1 MSNTFTQY
9 PADVVFLSP
18 TLSGGLGK
26 VTIKLAETMFDR
38 GFSVE
43 IWVLNNNDQ
52 TAVNNKVLIRSVPGR
67 RASSALFKL
76 SKMLQKRK
84 PLNVLSASF
93 HINCITILAKFISR
107 VSSRLIIAEHTSLE
121 NGLET
126 LHWTKKTIARFS
138 IAILY
143 RFSDAVIAVSNDAA
157 RQVEKYAFLAEN
169 SVKTIYNPVIDDAIF
184 RASKKEFTHPFSKVD
199 EKIFLS
205 VGRLSKEKDIPTLI
219 KAFAESLK
227 IKPSRLI
234 IVGDGPERQS
244 ILKLIKSLGLT
255 EQIALLG
262 HLTNPYPLFRQSNVL
277 VLSST
282 REGLPTVLIEALALG
297 CIIVSTDVRSGPR
310 EILED
315 GRLGFLVPPSDA
327 EALASAMVESLNLN
341 DKSLNNP
348 HASLGKYCV
357 SYATDQYVTCLSLKR
372 ETT

>member
-26 VTIKLAETMFDR
+26 VTIKLAENIIDR
-38 GFSVE
+38 GLSVE
-43 IWVLNNNDQ
+43 IWVLDNDDQ
-52 TAVNNKVLIRSVPGR
+52 TAINSKVLIRSVPGG
-67 RASSALFKL
+67 RARSAICTL
-76 SKMLQKRK
+76 SKMLQKQK
-84 PLNVLSASF
+84 PTNVLSASF
-93 HINCITILAKFISR
+93 HVNCIAILAKFISR

-126 LHWTKKTIARFS
+126 LPWTKKTIARCS

-143 RFSDAVIAVSNDAA
+143 RFSDVAIAVSNDAA
-157 RQVEKYAFLAEN
+157 RQVEKYAFLTEN
-169 SVKTIYNPVIDDAIF
+169 SVKTIYNPVIDDDMF
-184 RASKKEFTHPFSKVD
+184 RASKKEFSHPFCKVD
-199 EKIFLS
+199 EEIFLS

-227 IKPSRLI
+227 IKPSRLL
-234 IVGDGPERQS
+234 IVGDGPERQN

-262 HLTNPYPLFRQSNVL
+262 HVTNPYPLFRQANVF

-297 CIIVSTDVRSGPR
+297 CSAVSTDVRSGPR

-315 GRLGFLVPPSDA
+315 GRLGFLVPPSNA
-327 EALASAMVESLNLN
+327 EALASAMLNSLNLKDN
-341 DKSLNNP
+341 RSNNLN
-348 HASLGKYCV
+348 ASLLKYYV
-357 SYATDQYVTCLSLKR
+357 SYATDQYMACLNLHR